1 MKKVLVALVAVLIM
15 AFAGLVSAAVDINS
29 ATVKELEAVKGIG
42 PAKAKAIIDYR
53 EKNGPFKSVDDLKK
67 VKGFGGKTLEKMR
80 PELTVGETPSPAAKP
95 PVPAPS
101 AAPAPM
107 PKPAPAAPS
116 ANPAQMPKPAPV
128 PPAK

>member
-80 PELTVGETPSPAAKP
+80 PELTVGETPSPTAKP
-95 PVPAPS
+95 AVPAPS
-101 AAPAPM
+101 AAPVPM
-107 PKPAPAAPS
+107 PKPAPTAPS